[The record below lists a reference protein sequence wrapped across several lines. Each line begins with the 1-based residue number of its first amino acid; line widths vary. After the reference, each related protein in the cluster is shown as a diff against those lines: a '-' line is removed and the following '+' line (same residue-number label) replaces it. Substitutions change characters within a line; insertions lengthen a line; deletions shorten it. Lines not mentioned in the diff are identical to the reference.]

1 MSYFM
6 RYIYTRTSANL
17 EQIEAALHDIDPQ
30 FRIQFDPS
38 DHESGDLYYS
48 EAVFGEI
55 AFNRTGD
62 DVFAEDIDELRELIA
77 PIDDPLKPLIQSVLD
92 NASAM
97 VALRVL
103 EAGHHNPDILEQ
115 VWDWLFDH
123 HPGVLQVDE
132 EGFYDAERLIL
143 PTTPDEE

>member
-6 RYIYTRTSANL
+6 RYLYTGTSANL

-38 DHESGDLYYS
+38 DHESGDLYYD
-48 EAVFGEI
+48 EQVFGEI
-55 AFNRTGD
+55 AFNREGD
-62 DVFAEDIDELRELIA
+62 EVFTEDIDELRELIA
-77 PIDDPLKPLIQSVLD
+77 PIEDPLTPLIQSVLD
-92 NASAM
+92 NAQSL

-103 EAGHHNPDILEQ
+103 EAGHNNPDILEQ
-115 VWDWLFDH
+115 LWDWLFDH

-143 PTTPDEE
+143 PTTNPEE

>member
-6 RYIYTRTSANL
+6 RYIFTGTPANL

-30 FRIQFDPS
+30 FSIQFDPGV
-38 DHESGDLYYS
+38 HESGDLYYGS
-48 EAVFGEI
+48 EVFGEI

-62 DVFAEDIDELRELIA
+62 DIFTEDIDELRELVES
-77 PIDDPLKPLIQSVLD
+77 IDDPLTPLIRSVLD
-92 NASAM
+92 HAQSL

-103 EAGHHNPDILEQ
+103 QAGHENQDIVEQ
-115 VWDWLFDH
+115 LWDWLFDH

-143 PTTPDEE
+143 PTTRDE

>member
-6 RYIYTRTSANL
+6 RYLYTRTPANL
-17 EQIEAALHDIDPQ
+17 EQIEAALHDIDPE

-38 DHESGDLYYS
+38 DHESGDLYYG
-48 EAVFGEI
+48 EQVFGEI
-55 AFNRTGD
+55 AFNATGD
-62 DVFAEDIDELRELIA
+62 EVFTEDIEELRELIE

-92 NASAM
+92 HANAM

-103 EAGHHNPDILEQ
+103 EAGHLNSDILDQ
-115 VWDWLFDH
+115 LWDWLFDH

-143 PTTPDEE
+143 PTTHHDE